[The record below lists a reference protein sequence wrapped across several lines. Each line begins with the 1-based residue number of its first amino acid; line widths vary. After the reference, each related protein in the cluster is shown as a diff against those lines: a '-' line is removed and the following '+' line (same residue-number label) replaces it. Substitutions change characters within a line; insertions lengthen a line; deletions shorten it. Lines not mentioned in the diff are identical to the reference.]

1 MRANTK
7 WILMTAAVAVSVG
20 AFGTEQ
26 GWNWTSRATERAIGF
41 LDAASPA
48 VAADNTASSAEAEK
62 AKAMA
67 NPYANDLGPAD
78 IPKDLLATYPKE
90 HQDAYK
96 NVLLVKCAKC
106 HTASR
111 PLNSQFYEPD
121 GKKEEKTA
129 KIAALKKSNPDMFK
143 NPNVWQVEA
152 DIWQRYVRRMMA
164 KPGCEIT
171 QAEGKAVWAFLVY
184 DSERRKSG
192 KNADQ
197 WKAQRTRLL
206 EDFKKKFPARYKE
219 LYGKAGE

>member
-152 DIWQRYVRRMMA
+152 DIWQRY
-164 KPGCEIT
+164 
-171 QAEGKAVWAFLVY
+171 